1 MVPHAIVFFFSE
13 GYTHTL
19 ILFLSRLAHAV
30 ELYAHSRVV
39 RMDGSKVVG
48 RRIGTTRD
56 RKEGDDDKM
65 LLEKEVKELKK
76 KGRRW

>member
-13 GYTHTL
+13 GYTHTH
-19 ILFLSRLAHAV
+19 IPFLRRLAHAV

-56 RKEGDDDKM
+56 RKEGM
-65 LLEKEVKELKK
+65 VIRCYWKK
-76 KGRRW
+76 K

>member
-1 MVPHAIVFFFSE
+1 
-13 GYTHTL
+13 
-19 ILFLSRLAHAV
+19 
-30 ELYAHSRVV
+30 
-39 RMDGSKVVG
+39 MDGSKVVG

-56 RKEGDDDKM
+56 RKEGDGDKM